1 MNPES
6 IEMWIEY
13 LKMELGFIETL
24 RRRWDALGIK
34 VAEEEE
40 GAERLDEEYG
50 GDKGAEARRAVM
62 EGGIVESVIS
72 NAGKAVCRLE
82 MFERMEEV
90 IRNYPCAEGLRA
102 KLLKHLYSEGRQMGV
117 VFLASRYLP
126 PGVKGQALLKTANK
140 EILSQL
146 GTTCGVYPGG

>member
-34 VAEEEE
+34 VGEEEE
-40 GAERLDEEYG
+40 GAGTLGEEYG
-50 GDKGAEARRAVM
+50 GTEARRAVM

-72 NAGKAVCRLE
+72 NAGKGEDMSRLVCE
-82 MFERMEEV
+82 D
-90 IRNYPCAEGLRA
+90 AD
-102 KLLKHLYSEGRQMGV
+102 
-117 VFLASRYLP
+117 
-126 PGVKGQALLKTANK
+126 
-140 EILSQL
+140 
-146 GTTCGVYPGG
+146 